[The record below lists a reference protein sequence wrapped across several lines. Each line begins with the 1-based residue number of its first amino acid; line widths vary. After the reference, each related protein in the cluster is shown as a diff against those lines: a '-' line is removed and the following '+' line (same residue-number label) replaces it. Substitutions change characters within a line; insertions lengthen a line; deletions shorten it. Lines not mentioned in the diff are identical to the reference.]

1 MLENIEYLFPNNA
14 INIQLFDLFS
24 TLFSDIPYA
33 TIHANQKIGLISS
46 SLNPKTVFKINND
59 ITNIQFNIGNSK
71 YLNLLNRKKEN
82 AKSGDLKETQR
93 LSIIEVKTKL
103 KGHVKR
109 VDHTGINL
117 PSSLYSKQDWD
128 NLLKYFSTVSNLYS
142 YPTGEPWPFLLP
154 STLTEN
160 LNEINNFTILR
171 EPRFEIV
178 YDNYTDIVTIQ
189 IDIET
194 DLSKSEVESL
204 FPKNQGI
211 YFHSLED
218 SFKSIYLDY
227 SNHLDIRFDI
237 RFNCSHNSFESG
249 EWFVSDGRRI
259 R

>member
-1 MLENIEYLFPNNA
+1 M
-14 INIQLFDLFS
+14 
-24 TLFSDIPYA
+24 
-33 TIHANQKIGLISS
+33 
-46 SLNPKTVFKINND
+46 
-59 ITNIQFNIGNSK
+59 
-71 YLNLLNRKKEN
+71 
-82 AKSGDLKETQR
+82 
-93 LSIIEVKTKL
+93 
-103 KGHVKR
+103 
-109 VDHTGINL
+109 
-117 PSSLYSKQDWD
+117 
-128 NLLKYFSTVSNLYS
+128 
-142 YPTGEPWPFLLP
+142 LP

-160 LNEINNFTILR
+160 LNEINNFTILC
-171 EPRFEIV
+171 ELRFEIV

-204 FPKNQGI
+204 FSKNQGI

-227 SNHLDIRFDI
+227 RNHLDIRFDI